1 MALPKSLVNKADEHV
16 SQALQTGARGQ
27 TQTTTNYGVIGDAF
41 FKKAQLD
48 LQIANLQADA
58 GYKAASLKSGLEMQI
73 AELDLNAKK
82 LQIDTGFKAAEMKAM
97 AKDREVSFMEQLT
110 GAIGAGASGY
120 MAGQNF
126 GGAENGNKYG
136 TMMGIGAA
144 GLTAL
149 SYQSGG
155 RRAGQQSQTVI
166 GNIANMSQSYK
177 QMNDQRIKE
186 DAWSTVVKSGA
197 DMIAQYNAAK
207 SPEEQLAAMQKF
219 DSHMGEIY
227 STAMTMPGANPEQVG
242 TMLAQYRKGLE
253 ASIGMT
259 GDAAKK
265 QKEMAQLR
273 NLVDFRAD
281 PRSSDPKSQREWA
294 MDFVRKES
302 ALFEETTG
310 KQMSVGAMVGR
321 AYQLSDEAGKII
333 ESEVKGIGSMP
344 KAATPSMVPQASQ
357 RGMMDMAQKSAAN
370 VPQQREEAPRPARP
384 SAPAET
390 ERMVGQGGGIPF
402 RPAEGAGIEM
412 DDGMD
417 MFTKPVYAEQKLA
430 EQGAKAVEVLEKPTM
445 EEPGFEERVSSK
457 LKGLGLGFLT
467 SDERVGELQGERQA
481 DYDKKLREYRKANP
495 ADSDHINK
503 IVADPS
509 LGEEAVPFFTERDP
523 RKIQEAYS
531 VKDKDMDA
539 NERAKVAG
547 AASAATQLNKLRDN
561 LNELSTSEIDR
572 GIMVDYQVWKS
583 GEVGDEGI
591 KGYSTG
597 ASVAGTGGQWSSF
610 EKSVRQSLEGKGIKG
625 RAAEEQI
632 QLLRKIDTQID
643 PIAQSMAVAK
653 QGSRPSDADVK
664 AYKGQLANLL
674 DPNPDNST
682 VGLTELQIIA
692 YRDFQSALNMM
703 PSRAEY
709 LDMKEEEAS
718 RKRMKPSEK
727 IQPKQRQMKTA
738 NDFIY
743 LGR

>member
-1 MALPKSLVNKADEHV
+1 MALPKSLVNEANQHV

-48 LQIANLQADA
+48 LNIANLKADM

-73 AELDLNAKK
+73 ADLDLNAKK
-82 LQIDTGFKAAEMKAM
+82 LQIETGFKAAEMKAM
-97 AKDREVSFMEQLT
+97 AKEREVGFMEQLT
-110 GAIGAGASGY
+110 GALGAGVSGY

-136 TMMGIGAA
+136 TMAGIAGA
-144 GLTAL
+144 GLTML

-155 RRAGQQSQTVI
+155 RRAGQQSQAVI

-177 QMNDQRIKE
+177 QMNDQRIRE

-207 SPEEQLAAMQKF
+207 SPEEQLAAMQKL

-259 GDAAKK
+259 GDATKR
-265 QKEMAQLR
+265 QKDMAQLR

-281 PRSSDPKSQREWA
+281 PRSNDPKTQREWA
-294 MDFVRKES
+294 MDFIRKENT
-302 ALFEETTG
+302 LFEETTG
-310 KQMSVGAMVGR
+310 KQMSIGAMVGR

-344 KAATPSMVPQASQ
+344 AAATPSMVPQASQ
-357 RGMMDMAQKSAAN
+357 RGMMDMAQKAASN
-370 VPQQREEAPRPARP
+370 VPQQREVVSAPPMRQAP

-430 EQGAKAVEVLEKPTM
+430 EQGAEAVKSLGYGDNPLETQKGGDDGQPKMSMMDKIKHNMSLSDEEFDEKRIPLWEDKPAGKNSKEAVKGKTTEEFRQANAEIDAKIEEVGAATEDGARAKSATKVVDRMIKLV
-445 EEPGFEERVSSK
+445 EEDKFPSGSQIKGVGAKIYKEGINAGGGIGAAVGGLLFGGRGAAAGAYVGNQTDIRVGQGA
-457 LKGLGLGFLT
+457 GLFLT
-467 SDERVGELQGERQA
+467 DE
-481 DYDKKLREYRKANP
+481 
-495 ADSDHINK
+495 
-503 IVADPS
+503 
-509 LGEEAVPFFTERDP
+509 EENAVNDMTKFETAATMKFA
-523 RKIQEAYS
+523 KIQDPTA
-531 VKDKDMDA
+531 
-539 NERAKVAG
+539 
-547 AASAATQLNKLRDN
+547 
-561 LNELSTSEIDR
+561 
-572 GIMVDYQVWKS
+572 
-583 GEVGDEGI
+583 
-591 KGYSTG
+591 
-597 ASVAGTGGQWSSF
+597 
-610 EKSVRQSLEGKGIKG
+610 RQI
-625 RAAEEQI
+625 
-632 QLLRKIDTQID
+632 
-643 PIAQSMAVAK
+643 
-653 QGSRPSDADVK
+653 SDADAK
-664 AYKGQLANLL
+664 RFEGLWPRPGQTREQQLAGLL
-674 DPNPDNST
+674 TIKEMMVDE
-682 VGLTELQIIA
+682 LTLSKDLTA
-692 YRDFQSALNMM
+692 
-703 PSRAEY
+703 
-709 LDMKEEEAS
+709 
-718 RKRMKPSEK
+718 SEK
-727 IQPKQRQMKTA
+727 KAKMDEFVEKERFKTEQQRIRSSFRQQNQQAKPRQLKNA